1 MIAVTP
7 VQQATLFEEAKSV
20 ASAAFFFPHGATIAT
35 FESRDE
41 AGYKFE
47 GDKAIYL
54 RLFPKYSDGQ
64 PQPGRAG
71 VRTLLR
77 DRRVVNPMSTT
88 NVGIASA
95 NDYGWIVIDPRNDS
109 FTYGI
114 TQAFPTGEL
123 WGINS
128 QAFVRTSIRRTFMS
142 PAEPATAFGVIT
154 AEKLYTRFGILR
166 FDSSG
171 GDEAQAALCCG
182 DRRSRA

>member
-1 MIAVTP
+1 LNNGYALRAKSHSVMIPVMNTAYGPPEKLPFDMGHLRHPLQYDLPATAANSERRTVRKTLTEEFEAILRRMIAVTP
-7 VQQATLFEEAKSV
+7 VQQATLFQEAKSV

-77 DRRVVNPMSTT
+77 DRRIVNPMSTT
-88 NVGIASA
+88 NVGH
-95 NDYGWIVIDPRNDS
+95 RLRKR
-109 FTYGI
+109 
-114 TQAFPTGEL
+114 L
-123 WGINS
+123 W
-128 QAFVRTSIRRTFMS
+128 
-142 PAEPATAFGVIT
+142 
-154 AEKLYTRFGILR
+154 L
-166 FDSSG
+166 
-171 GDEAQAALCCG
+171 
-182 DRRSRA
+182 DRY